1 MRERSRVVR
10 PAHFDEVRSWIAS
23 RGCLV
28 AALLAIAGL
37 CGPNVAAAADAGGD
51 GVHRFNSDRADP
63 APPTA
68 ARRGDLAPRPEVL
81 SGVVVLR
88 GSRPANPP
96 PNPNIGEPSPSEG
109 GEGYGSSVN
118 ALPPGV
124 IDFGNVGGFD
134 FSGLNPPVSAVI
146 LGQ

>member
-1 MRERSRVVR
+1 VR
-10 PAHFDEVRSWIAS
+10 PAHFNEVRSWIAS

-28 AALLAIAGL
+28 AALLAIVGF
-37 CGPNVAAAADAGGD
+37 CGPNVAAAADTGD
-51 GVHRFNSDRADP
+51 RGVHRFNGDPIDRP
-63 APPTA
+63 APPPVMHRAQTA
-68 ARRGDLAPRPEVL
+68 

-96 PNPNIGEPSPSEG
+96 PNQNVGEASAGEG
-109 GEGYGSSVN
+109 GEGYGSTVN

>member
-1 MRERSRVVR
+1 MR

-51 GVHRFNSDRADP
+51 GVHRFNSDRTGDP
-63 APPTA
+63 AH
-68 ARRGDLAPRPEVL
+68 RPEVM

-96 PNPNIGEPSPSEG
+96 PNPNVGEPSPSEG
-109 GEGYGSSVN
+109 GEGYGSTVN

-134 FSGLNPPVSAVI
+134 FSGFNPPVSAVI